1 MKNIFLF
8 IRRFFVFICF
18 IVLQITSMVF
28 LSKYSKT
35 HEVFFGAVTGDITGK
50 IYTQFNDINSY
61 FSLRKINQQLAEEN
75 AALRNRLKADFQ
87 IPDTSKIIFT
97 DTLRIDSLQ
106 KTRKYIFLPARVVG
120 NSVSSQTNY
129 LTLQRGANQDIKKG
143 MAVMGP
149 QGIVGV
155 VIDVSPNYSRVMSL
169 LHRNSKVSAM
179 LKKDNSFG
187 SIEWDGDNPNELT
200 LRNISK
206 GSVVNKGD
214 TVVTSSYSA
223 NFPPGLMI
231 GTVSGTENEAAS
243 NFYTLKVKP
252 ATNFYTLQYV
262 YIIANKY
269 FNEQINLENAKLK
282 NE

>member
-8 IRRFFVFICF
+8 IQRFFVFIGF
-18 IVLQITSMVF
+18 IVLQIISMVF

-35 HEVFFGAVTGDITGK
+35 HEAFFGAVTGDITGK

-61 FSLRKINQQLAEEN
+61 FSLRKINQQLVEEN
-75 AALRNRLKADFQ
+75 AALRNHLKADFQ
-87 IPDTSKIIFT
+87 TPDTAKFVFT

-106 KTRKYIFLPARVVG
+106 KTRKYIFMPARVVG
-120 NSVSSQTNY
+120 NSVSAQTNY
-129 LTLQRGANQDIKKG
+129 LTLQRGANEGVKKG
-143 MAVMGP
+143 MAVMGT

-206 GSVVNKGD
+206 GSLVNKGD

-231 GTVSGTENEAAS
+231 GTVSRSENEAAS

-262 YIIANKY
+262 YVIANKY
-269 FNEQINLENAKLK
+269 FNEQTNLENNKLK

>member
-1 MKNIFLF
+1 
-8 IRRFFVFICF
+8 
-18 IVLQITSMVF
+18 MVF

>member
-1 MKNIFLF
+1 
-8 IRRFFVFICF
+8 
-18 IVLQITSMVF
+18 MVF
-28 LSKYSKT
+28 LSKYSQT
-35 HEVFFGAVTGDITGK
+35 HEAFFSAVTGDITGK
-50 IYTQFNDINSY
+50 VYTKFNDVYSY

-75 AALRNRLKADFQ
+75 AALRNRLKIDFQ
-87 IPDTSKIIFT
+87 ISDTGKFIFT
-97 DTLRIDSLQ
+97 DTLKIDSLQ
-106 KTRKYIFLPARVVG
+106 KNRKYLFLPARVVG

-129 LTLQRGANQDIKKG
+129 LTLQRGSNGGVKKG

-155 VIDVSPNYSRVMSL
+155 VVDVSPNYSRVMSL
-169 LHRNSKVSAM
+169 LHRNSRVSAM

-187 SIEWDGDNPNELT
+187 SIEWDGDSPNELT

-206 GSVVNKGD
+206 GTIVNKGD

-231 GTVSGTENEAAS
+231 GTVSGTENEASS

-252 ATNFYTLQYV
+252 ATNFFTLQYAYV
-262 YIIANKY
+262 IANKY
-269 FNEQINLENAKLK
+269 YNEQTNLENNKLK

>member
-1 MKNIFLF
+1 
-8 IRRFFVFICF
+8 
-18 IVLQITSMVF
+18 MVF

-120 NSVSSQTNY
+120 NSVSAQTNY
-129 LTLQRGANQDIKKG
+129 LTLQRGANQGIKRG

-155 VIDVSPNYSRVMSL
+155 VIDVSPNYSKVMSL

-187 SIEWDGDNPNELT
+187 SIEWNGDNPNELT

-223 NFPPGLMI
+223 NFPPGLII

-262 YIIANKY
+262 YVIENKY
-269 FNEQINLENAKLK
+269 FKEQTTLENTKLK

>member
-1 MKNIFLF
+1 
-8 IRRFFVFICF
+8 
-18 IVLQITSMVF
+18 MVF
-28 LSKYSKT
+28 LSKYSQT
-35 HEVFFGAVTGDITGK
+35 HEAFFSAVTGDVTGK
-50 IYTQFNDINSY
+50 LYTNFNDVYSY

-75 AALRNRLKADFQ
+75 AALRNRLKSDFQ
-87 IPDTSKIIFT
+87 IPDTGKFIFT
-97 DTLRIDSLQ
+97 DTLKIDSLQ
-106 KTRKYIFLPARVVG
+106 KTRKYLFLPARVVG

-129 LTLQRGANQDIKKG
+129 LTLHRGSNGGVKKG

-155 VIDVSPNYSRVMSL
+155 VVDVSPNYSRVMSL
-169 LHRNSKVSAM
+169 LHRNSRVSAM

-187 SIEWDGDNPNELT
+187 SIEWDGDSPNELT

-206 GSVVNKGD
+206 GTTVNKGD

-231 GTVSGTENEAAS
+231 GTVSGTENEASS

-252 ATNFYTLQYV
+252 ATNFFTLQYV
-262 YIIANKY
+262 YVIANKY
-269 FNEQINLENAKLK
+269 YNEQTSLENNKLK

>member
-269 FNEQINLENAKLK
+269 FNEQTNLENAKLK